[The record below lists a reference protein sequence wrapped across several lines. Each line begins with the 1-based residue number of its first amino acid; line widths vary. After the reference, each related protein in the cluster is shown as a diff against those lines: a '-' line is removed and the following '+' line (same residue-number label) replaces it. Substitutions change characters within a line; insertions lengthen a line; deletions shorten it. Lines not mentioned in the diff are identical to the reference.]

1 MFGLVSAWMVGV
13 ILQDCHRS
21 APVQYRVM
29 GPRAGLGL
37 RAKMTH
43 IFIRVRLAP
52 TVPKRF
58 FRPASC
64 YRTSFR
70 AWKMWCADHFNVL
83 VVYNMGYMGCAL
95 LARGETPAF

>member
-1 MFGLVSAWMVGV
+1 M
-13 ILQDCHRS
+13 
-21 APVQYRVM
+21 P
-29 GPRAGLGL
+29 AGLEL

-58 FRPASC
+58 FRTASC